1 MDEFIESIDNY
12 LSNYST
18 YKKGNVEFEFN
29 NGELIFYKNKSNT
42 LTLFGIYINPE
53 FRRQGFCKN
62 ILNYL
67 IDSAIKHRFKY
78 LCVQSVLS
86 KILYEYL
93 LRFTYKN
100 NTFKVDHKIGFV
112 CDLKTIF

>member
-1 MDEFIESIDNY
+1 M
-12 LSNYST
+12 
-18 YKKGNVEFEFN
+18 EFECN
-29 NGELIFYKNKSNT
+29 NGELIFYKNNSNT

-78 LCVQSVLS
+78 FCVQSVLS

-100 NTFKVDHKIGFV
+100 NRFKVDHKIGFV
-112 CDLKTIF
+112 CDLKTTF